1 MDQVL
6 KMDNIEIKKKILE
19 STTLNETLIQ
29 TLNLDLLIA
38 KALNEQQQS

>member
-19 STTLNETLIQ
+19 STMLNETLIQ